1 MGYGCHSL
9 AYSAAGFG
17 FQASHVGQLEDVSR
31 RVATVAKLFCD
42 LNIAHNIF
50 ITKGTPF
57 VRSTG
62 VNKSNRVL
70 KVMIWARRN
79 VTGAKD
85 LVQLG
90 QALLLCI
97 FLKNTHLM
105 IQEANSHF
113 MVGNVIF

>member
-9 AYSAAGFG
+9 AYSAPGFG
-17 FQASHVGQLEDVSR
+17 FQASHVGQLEDMSR

-42 LNIAHNIF
+42 NNIAHNIF

-85 LVQLG
+85 LIQLG
-90 QALLLCI
+90 QPLLHI
-97 FLKNTHLM
+97 
-105 IQEANSHF
+105 SYS
-113 MVGNVIF
+113 